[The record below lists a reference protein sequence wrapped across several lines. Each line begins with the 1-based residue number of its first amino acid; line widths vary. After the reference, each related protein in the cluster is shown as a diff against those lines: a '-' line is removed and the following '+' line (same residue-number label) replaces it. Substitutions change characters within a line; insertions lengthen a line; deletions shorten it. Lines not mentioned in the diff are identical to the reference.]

1 MIHIDTTSAKI
12 APQCDVARRVWKDV
26 ASQHRLEQDN
36 KGWIHWS
43 IVQPHHLRWTH
54 DPWWPMDINHR
65 DVVPLLCWFRISKLV
80 RHAINPTV
88 QYIKYIITSIILVI
102 CTPTWLLWI
111 RWINHP
117 KQAILALC
125 ACEIPTAQGPAV
137 SQPFLMLKNPQL
149 LPGSRSSQPQ
159 VLTLT
164 AMPCFF
170 IYRFWVIPKKN
181 IVRDWYCSIF
191 LILI

>member
-1 MIHIDTTSAKI
+1 MRRMASVERCGFTTSPRTGQQRMDPLI
-12 APQCDVARRVWKDV
+12 
-26 ASQHRLEQDN
+26 HRATHTTC
-36 KGWIHWS
+36 GG
-43 IVQPHHLRWTH
+43 TH

-117 KQAILALC
+117 KQAILGLC

-137 SQPFLMLKNPQL
+137 FQPFLMLKNPQL